1 MDKRR
6 IVIGVILSLFILI
19 MIFLMFKF
27 GDNLFLNKFN
37 ITYPDGCQESY
48 INDKLTSNEC
58 TIGRMMSEEQKKRSN
73 ITVNEWNPSTINI
86 QLNSS

>member
-6 IVIGVILSLFILI
+6 IIIGVILSLFILI
-19 MIFLMFKF
+19 MIFIMFKF

-48 INDKLTSNEC
+48 INDKLVSNEC
-58 TIGRMMSEEQKKRSN
+58 TIGRMMSEENKKRSN
-73 ITVNEWNPSTINI
+73 ITINEWTPSTINI